1 MKKLISIG
9 ILGVFLAFVFVSISC
24 GSSPSQEGVMFW
36 HAMGGPLGETLD
48 KIINDFNREHPDKD
62 PILSVHLGHYNTLSQ
77 KLMGAVAAH
86 RPPVMSQVYGSW
98 TSEFLEAG
106 KIVPFSNYIG
116 EGKPIPQAVIDSM
129 FPVFR
134 DENTWGDS
142 LITLPFNKSILAL
155 YYNADLFKQYGIE
168 KPPETWDEFKE
179 IAKKLTIDL
188 DGDGTPDIYGH
199 AFVVNVWTFET
210 LLFQNGGRLFD
221 ENGQPAFNSP
231 EGVAALQYMVDLL
244 QDGCAYLT
252 TGYKHQDDFA
262 AGRVAM
268 VLGSV
273 VSYSFMKRKITF
285 NLGIA
290 PVPHGKKK
298 VYVISGTNVALY
310 SGKSVPESK
319 RIRAAEFVNYFYRPD
334 VQAYWSV
341 NTGYMPV
348 VRQALNDPQMQDF
361 FEEVP
366 GMKEVYDQINYAIFE
381 PRDPV
386 WSTGRRILSEDGLEP
401 ALRGVMPPAE
411 ALERAARLISHEV
424 KIRSHKVARRGKRR
438 K

>member
-1 MKKLISIG
+1 MKKLIFMPVIFG
-9 ILGVFLAFVFVSISC
+9 FLAYIVIGVGC

-48 KIINDFNREHPDKD
+48 KIIDDFNRATPDKE
-62 PILSVHLGHYNTLSQ
+62 PIVSVHLGHYNTLSQ

-86 RPPVMSQVYGSW
+86 RPPAMSQVYGSW
-98 TSEFLEAG
+98 TAEFLEAG

-116 EGKPIPQAVIDSM
+116 EGKPISQEAIDDM

-142 LITLPFNKSILAL
+142 LVTLPFNKSILAL
-155 YYNADLFKQYGIE
+155 YYNKDLFDKYGIPG
-168 KPPETWDEFKE
+168 PPKTWDEFKE
-179 IAKKLTIDL
+179 IAKKLTIDT
-188 DGDGTPDIYGH
+188 DGDGKPDIYGH

-221 ENGQPAFNSP
+221 ENGQPAFNGP

-244 QDGCAYLT
+244 RDGCAYLT

-273 VSYSFMKRKITF
+273 VSYSFMKKKINF
-285 NLGIA
+285 HLGVA
-290 PVPHGKKK
+290 PVPHGRKK

-310 SGKSVPESK
+310 SSKSVPEPK
-319 RIRAAEFVNYFYRPD
+319 RQRAAEFVNYFYRPD

-341 NTGYMPV
+341 HTGYMPV
-348 VRQALNDPQMQDF
+348 VKSALNDPQIKEF
-361 FEEVP
+361 FKQVP
-366 GMKEVYDQINYAIFE
+366 GMKDVYEQINYAVFE
-381 PRDPV
+381 PRDPA
-386 WSTGRRILSEDGLEP
+386 WFTGRRILSEDGLEP
-401 ALRGVMPPAE
+401 ALRGVMPAAE
-411 ALERAARLISHEV
+411 ALDRAAQLIAHEV
-424 KIRSHKVARRGKRR
+424 KIRSARSKRR
-438 K
+438 R

>member
-1 MKKLISIG
+1 MKKLLFALALAG
-9 ILGVFLAFVFVSISC
+9 LLGLTVVTAGC
-24 GSSPSQEGVMFW
+24 GSSPSQEGLMFW

-48 KIINDFNREHPDKD
+48 KIIDNFNRENPGKE
-62 PILSVHLGHYNTLSQ
+62 PIVSVHLGHYNTLSQ

-98 TSEFLEAG
+98 TSEFMDAG
-106 KIVPFSNYIG
+106 KIVPFSHYIG
-116 EGKPIPQAVIDSM
+116 DNKPIPQSVIDDM
-129 FPVFR
+129 YPVFR
-134 DENTWGDS
+134 DENTWNDS

-155 YYNADLFKQYGIE
+155 YYNADLFEKYGIK

-179 IAKKLTIDL
+179 IAEKLTIDL

-199 AFVVNVWTFET
+199 AFTVNVWTFET

-244 QDGCAYLT
+244 NEGCAYLT

-273 VSYSFMKRKITF
+273 VSYSFMKKKLTF
-285 NLGIA
+285 KLGIA
-290 PVPHGKKK
+290 PVPHSKKK

-310 SGKSVPESK
+310 SSKSVPERK
-319 RIRAAEFVNYFYRPD
+319 RVRAAEFLRYFYRPD
-334 VQAYWSV
+334 VQAFWSV
-341 NTGYMPV
+341 HTGYMPV
-348 VRQALNDPQMQDF
+348 IKQALNDPQIQEF
-361 FEEVP
+361 FKEVP
-366 GMKEVYDQINYAIFE
+366 GMKAVYDQINYAIYE

-386 WSTGRRILSEDGLEP
+386 WFTGRRILSEDGLEP
-401 ALRGVMPPAE
+401 ALRGVMPAAE
-411 ALERAARLISHEV
+411 ALDRAAQLISHEV
-424 KIRSHKVARRGKRR
+424 KIRSRKTARAKRR
-438 K
+438 

>member
-1 MKKLISIG
+1 MKKWALFTLIAAFLSAV
-9 ILGVFLAFVFVSISC
+9 VFMVGC
-24 GSSPSQEGVMFW
+24 GSSPSQQGVMFW

-48 KIINDFNREHPDKD
+48 KIIDDFNRSTPDKE
-62 PILSVHLGHYNTLSQ
+62 PIISVHLGHYNTLSQ

-86 RPPVMSQVYGSW
+86 RPPVISQVYGSW
-98 TSEFLEAG
+98 TAEFLDAG
-106 KIVPFSNYIG
+106 KIVPFNQYIG
-116 EGKPIPQAVIDSM
+116 DGKPIPKEVVDDM

-142 LITLPFNKSILAL
+142 LVTLPFNKSILAL
-155 YYNADLFKQYGIE
+155 YYNADLFEKYGIK

-210 LLFQNGGRLFD
+210 LLFQNGGQLFD

-231 EGVAALQYMVDLL
+231 AGVAALQYMVDLL
-244 QDGCAYLT
+244 QDGYAYLT

-262 AGRVAM
+262 AGRVGM

-273 VSYSFMKRKITF
+273 VSYAFMKKKIKF
-285 NLGIA
+285 HLGIA

-319 RIRAAEFVNYFYRPD
+319 RLRAAEFVNYFYRPD

-341 NTGYMPV
+341 HTGYMPV
-348 VRQALNDPQMQDF
+348 VRSALNEPELQQF
-361 FEEVP
+361 FKEVP
-366 GMKEVYDQINYAIFE
+366 GMKSVYDQINYAVFE
-381 PRDPV
+381 PRDPA
-386 WSTGRRILSEDGLEP
+386 WFTGRRILSEDGLEP

-411 ALERAARLISHEV
+411 ALDRAARLIAHEV
-424 KIRSHKVARRGKRR
+424 KIRSARSREKR
-438 K
+438 KK